1 MESLLSSPANV
12 CTFTR
17 ETLLD
22 HAIDIYQRKE
32 AFKAFS
38 NIFISSSDSQL
49 SLILLPSME
58 KMLATFSSLNKAVL
72 ELRTDAESVKCYF
85 DSIMTIFKRVAPE
98 RLRLVTEAFERA
110 EGLDLLERFQMET
123 QNEEIT
129 NICQNII
136 REFYEVADMQP
147 DADIVNPGD
156 SLNHPA

>member
-22 HAIDIYQRKE
+22 HPIDIYQRKE

-38 NIFISSSDSQL
+38 NMIISSSDSQL

-72 ELRTDAESVKCYF
+72 ELRTDAESVKGYF
-85 DSIMTIFKRVAPE
+85 DSIMSIFKRVAPE

-136 REFYEVADMQP
+136 REFYEVADMQT
-147 DADIVNPGD
+147 DADIVNPGA
-156 SLNHPA
+156 SHSNPG